1 VYSRAPQVVNE
12 ARILKLMGNRCM
24 LTLNLKNL
32 YFVVGYPKLYWYG
45 REGDYNL
52 MVIELLGDNLEDLMK
67 NSSGKRFSVL
77 TVLNIAD

>member
-1 VYSRAPQVVNE
+1 
-12 ARILKLMGNRCM
+12 
-24 LTLNLKNL
+24 
-32 YFVVGYPKLYWYG
+32 VGYPKLYWYG

-67 NSSGKRFSVL
+67 NTTGKRFSVL

>member
-1 VYSRAPQVVNE
+1 MRRGSSNSWAIGVSSRV
-12 ARILKLMGNRCM
+12 
-24 LTLNLKNL
+24 TLNSGL
-32 YFVVGYPKLYWYG
+32 VGFPKLFWYG

-67 NSSGKRFSVL
+67 NTTGKRFSVL

>member
-1 VYSRAPQVVNE
+1 VN
-12 ARILKLMGNRCM
+12 K
-24 LTLNLKNL
+24 
-32 YFVVGYPKLYWYG
+32 VGFPKLYWYG

-67 NSSGKRFSVL
+67 NSANKRFSVL